1 MSRTAVLAVLV
12 AVAVVVACT
21 KPQAPATTP
30 TSNSSS
36 PPPSGDL
43 AARLER
49 LEEFNKKHADAIE
62 FLQRVYDQ
70 QKQAS
75 DDEEANEPDPGAIF
89 AVDITKA
96 LAAGQAEGPTN
107 ALVTI
112 VEAWDFG

>member
-1 MSRTAVLAVLV
+1 VSRAALLAVLLL
-12 AVAVVVACT
+12 AVACT

-30 TSNSSS
+30 TNNAAL
-36 PPPSGDL
+36 PPSGDL
-43 AARLER
+43 AERLARLED
-49 LEEFNKKHADAIE
+49 FNKKHAEAIE

-75 DDEEANEPDPGAIF
+75 DDAEANEPDPAAVF

-96 LAAGQAEGPTN
+96 IAAGQSEGPAN

>member
-1 MSRTAVLAVLV
+1 MSRAGLLVVLLAVLV
-12 AVAVVVACT
+12 AAGCT
-21 KPQAPATTP
+21 KPQAATTTP
-30 TSNSSS
+30 TNNSAA
-36 PPPSGDL
+36 PPSGDL
-43 AARLER
+43 AERLARLED
-49 LEEFNKKHADAIE
+49 FNKKHAEAIE

-75 DDEEANEPDPGAIF
+75 DDADANEPNPTAVF

-96 LAAGQAEGPTN
+96 LAAGQSEGPAN

>member
-1 MSRTAVLAVLV
+1 VSRSAVLAALV
-12 AVAVVVACT
+12 AVACT
-21 KPQAPATTP
+21 KPQAPGTTP

-49 LEEFNKKHADAIE
+49 LEEFNKKHAEAIE

-70 QKQAS
+70 QKQAA
-75 DDEEANEPDPGAIF
+75 DDQDANEPDPAAIF
-89 AVDITKA
+89 AVDITKPV
-96 LAAGQAEGPTN
+96 AAGQAEGPTN

>member
-1 MSRTAVLAVLV
+1 MSRAGLLAVLV
-12 AVAVVVACT
+12 AVAVACT
-21 KPQAPATTP
+21 TGRPQAPTTTP
-30 TSNSSS
+30 TSNAS

-49 LEEFNKKHADAIE
+49 LEEFNKKHAEAIE

-70 QKQAS
+70 QKQAA
-75 DDEEANEPDPGAIF
+75 DDAEANEPDPGAIF
-89 AVDITKA
+89 AVDITRPI
-96 LAAGQAEGPTN
+96 AAGQSEGPAN